1 MAWHEPSVAVGKEF
15 SPGAMAEL
23 RESPDRLHP
32 GGEGMESRGGGNK
45 LNSLSS
51 HAPKPPVQPHI
62 GKGPSVAWSIEVSL
76 RALTE
81 QGKKNGK
88 LIWEEAEMACPHY
101 CGESPRHVHSR
112 GLRSSAWPLLGPV
125 QMSLPEALRDEGEE
139 AGWNPQRSSKG
150 A

>member
-1 MAWHEPSVAVGKEF
+1 MNLVWLWGKSFPQEPWPSF
-15 SPGAMAEL
+15 
-23 RESPDRLHP
+23 ESRLTDFIQVMT
-32 GGEGMESRGGGNK
+32 GMERRGGGNK
-45 LNSLSS
+45 LNSLSP

-62 GKGPSVAWSIEVSL
+62 GKGPSVVRSIEVSL

-81 QGKKNGK
+81 QGKEKGE
-88 LIWEEAEMACPHY
+88 LIWEEAEMACPRY

-125 QMSLPEALRDEGEE
+125 QMSLPGARRDEGEE